1 MTDFKSLAKRIV
13 KPLVPVSA
21 RAFLRRMQNQLS
33 MYRAM
38 QEKKKKPPQTLSWG
52 VTLIGDLNGGS
63 GLAEAS
69 RGNLRCMEM
78 AGIPVNAFRMEANE
92 LRRVNSDK
100 GILFVHTN
108 PDQMF
113 RICQNLPSEQ
123 WRGRYVIGEWAWE
136 QETIPKSWIECLPL
150 FDEIWTPSE
159 FTARAIRKTTEL
171 PVQVV
176 PHIVHP
182 RCDDNYNRNSFG
194 LPNDLFLCLIVFDY
208 NSVMERKNPEGAI
221 HAYKLA
227 FRLCKEQVGLV
238 IKARNL
244 TAQAK
249 HWIESRLQG
258 WPNIF
263 IINQD
268 FSHEQVNSLIRSVD
282 VYISLHRAEGF
293 GLVMAEAMRLG
304 TPVVATNWS
313 GNTEFMNADV
323 ACMVD
328 VEMKSLEKDYPPFLK
343 GSRWADP
350 DIDQAAMFLQ
360 KLYEQPEWRSQLSA
374 VAQESIVSELSEE
387 RISKLISTRLCEIK
401 KQRFERMGWQK

>member
-1 MTDFKSLAKRIV
+1 MTDFKSLFKRIV
-13 KPLVPVSA
+13 KPLVPVSV
-21 RAFLRRMQNQLS
+21 RAFLRRMQNQRS
-33 MYRAM
+33 MYRAV
-38 QEKKKKPPQTLSWG
+38 QEKKNKPVQALSWG
-52 VTLIGDLNGGS
+52 VVFVGDLNGGS

-69 RGNLRCMEM
+69 RGNLSCMEM
-78 AGIPVNAFRMEANE
+78 AGIPVNAFCMEANE

-108 PDQMF
+108 PDQLF
-113 RICQNLPSEQ
+113 RICENLPSEQ

-136 QETIPKSWIECLPL
+136 QETIPESWVKCLPL

-159 FTARAIRKTTEL
+159 FAARAIRKTTEL

-182 RCDDNYNRNSFG
+182 RCDDDYSRNSFG

-208 NSVMERKNPEGAI
+208 NSGMERKNPEGAI
-221 HAYKLA
+221 QAYKLA
-227 FRLCKEQVGLV
+227 FGLCKEQVGLV
-238 IKARNL
+238 IKTRNL

-249 HWIESRLQG
+249 HWLESRLQG

-263 IINQD
+263 VLNKD
-268 FSHEQVNSLIRSVD
+268 FSHEQVNSLVRSVD
-282 VYISLHRAEGF
+282 VYVSLHRAEGF

-304 TPVVATNWS
+304 TPIVATNWS
-313 GNTEFMNADV
+313 GNTEFMNANV

-328 VEMKSLEKDYPPFLK
+328 VKMKVLEKDYPPFLK

-350 DIDQAAMFLQ
+350 DIEQAAMFLRR
-360 KLYEQPEWRSQLSA
+360 LYEQPGLRNRLSIA
-374 VAQESIVSELSEE
+374 AQEFIAQELSEE
-387 RISKLISTRLCEIK
+387 RISKLISTRLYEIG
-401 KQRFERMGWQK
+401 KQRFER